1 MALGVRRVW
10 FHTKGARDDLT
21 PPRPLPPVLG
31 ALLCGDDAE
40 AAVEAAAISVDYSC
54 HYVESTQSYHNDRLR
69 ARNVWCIKVDTSLVA
84 EAAELFERADLRS
97 CHARL
102 DVTKK
107 SSREE
112 VRCRSGERFFA
123 HHAGWHSD
131 VAWISADDQ
140 PTHDTFHSLFER
152 MGLAGKFGPI
162 VGDAGGGVHLYSAF
176 FVVRTTCSKTDMH
189 VDYENEVETRALTL
203 MTPLYT
209 EYSEVE
215 DFQLVYLDDEAKL
228 RRYRYEL
235 GEAIVFGAGFTH
247 STEPGTATAFE
258 SRQAEAAEA
267 EVAMEETSV
276 VAGTDSDR
284 WLRLPS
290 RTRRRAH
297 AYLCFTFGSDL
308 DEHWAWISRT
318 VDGQQSRQISRP
330 AQPNRGQ
337 SLSLSTLGLRIEA
350 GTADEHL
357 NTPYASMR
365 ASTGAD
371 EPQQRTG
378 QSRSQRRY
386 PRGMLK

>member
-1 MALGVRRVW
+1 M
-10 FHTKGARDDLT
+10 
-21 PPRPLPPVLG
+21 G

-69 ARNVWCIKVDTSLVA
+69 ARNVWCINVDTSLVA

-112 VRCRSGERFFA
+112 VQCRSGERFFA

-308 DEHWAWISRT
+308 DEHWALISRT